1 MGPVTFSRSGAKCEW
16 RVVWRVI
23 EFVRISVWR
32 RAIESRADK
41 LPVEGM
47 ERKEGG
53 TWRGEGGLKAREAG
67 SLLGSSRSMGK
78 SVTGVVV
85 RVNQM
90 GW

>member
-1 MGPVTFSRSGAKCEW
+1 MHGLVNFNQILWVSSSVIWSGRWSPVTFSRSGAKYEW

-53 TWRGEGGLKAREAG
+53 TWRGEGGV
-67 SLLGSSRSMGK
+67 K
-78 SVTGVVV
+78 S
-85 RVNQM
+85 
-90 GW
+90 